1 MKFHPDFHSLLR
13 FLTSA
18 CFCTLKSEGGIL
30 MIILRI
36 LVILECV
43 IPKLTRLFY

>member
-18 CFCTLKSEGGIL
+18 CFCTLKSVWGNFGDNFANFGDFG
-30 MIILRI
+30 
-36 LVILECV
+36 VC
-43 IPKLTRLFY
+43 YS